1 MKSRH
6 LGLLITLSIC
16 YFVYLYKN
24 IKPTQTH
31 LNSTSARLKLKSSCT
46 FSLNDFENSQK
57 FETKFQFR
65 KQVNKILLIST
76 TSTSNNTKEFINLL
90 ESMRYDYDT
99 LYISKLV
106 NQRAYLTKLNNKFYY
121 SLIVIDSSELF
132 INEKYRNLKEYLLG
146 YVKHFSVG
154 LIVAFNNYDLNKL
167 ECFSAYTSA
176 EGLRI
181 RLEPRSS
188 LKECKLRDAN
198 EVFKITKP
206 NTNENV
212 LISNDIEPDHY
223 VLFDGFKNGYESLLE
238 CDGKSL
244 VLKSNQYISIKQI
257 LIVVDLNELLIY
269 SSLLLDFISYATNGR
284 LNASAMQRFI
294 QIDID
299 DIFVGATGKRMVPAD
314 VDSLIDFQE
323 NYLNKFYFN
332 TSLYRF
338 KFNLGFSG
346 HYYQSGNEFENRADQ
361 MLIGNY
367 FVC

>member
-181 RLEPRSS
+181 RLEPRYS
-188 LKECKLRDAN
+188 LKECKLRNAN

-244 VLKSNQYISIKQI
+244 VLKSNQDSSIKQI
-257 LIVVDLNELLIY
+257 LIGVDLNELLIY